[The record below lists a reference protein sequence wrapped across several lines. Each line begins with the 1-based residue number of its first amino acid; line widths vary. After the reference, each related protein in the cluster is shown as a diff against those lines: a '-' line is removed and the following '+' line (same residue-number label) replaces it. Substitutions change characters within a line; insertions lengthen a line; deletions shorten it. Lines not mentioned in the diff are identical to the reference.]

1 MSGFFHSLSNYINVL
16 KPRETAL
23 LTFIGT
29 ATAIVAGRGNPP
41 WDDVGLAALAILIA
55 SAAANG
61 LTNYLDRNLDI
72 LMPRTRNRALAA
84 GRIYPAEKVLPV
96 LGLLTAAG
104 LVLAWLVHP
113 YAFAADLI
121 GTIVAITFRKKV
133 TCVFP
138 QGAIASC
145 APVLMGWFAVKPVLD
160 WQIGLICLLI
170 IIWLP
175 SHVWGVMVARR
186 QEYLEAGITFFP
198 ISVKPKTALRLMTL
212 SSLVLLAISVALYFA
227 SDFGW
232 LYLTGALLLGIVL
245 VIANLRLLRSTD
257 SAGAWRV
264 YKFSSFPYLGLLFL
278 LMVLDLWVKHG

>member
-1 MSGFFHSLSNYINVL
+1 MTGFLNSLSNYLNVL

-23 LTFIGT
+23 LTFIGV
-29 ATAIVAGRGNPP
+29 ATAIVAGRGSPA
-41 WDDVGLAALAILIA
+41 WGDVGLAALAILIA

-61 LTNYLDRNLDI
+61 LTNYLDRNLDA

-84 GRIYPAEKVLPV
+84 GRIYPAEKVLPL
-96 LGLLTAAG
+96 LGILTAIG
-104 LVLAWLVHP
+104 LGLAWLVHP
-113 YAFAADLI
+113 YAFAADLT
-121 GTIVAITFRKKV
+121 GTVVAVTFRKKV

-145 APVLMGWFAVKPVLD
+145 APVLMGWFAIKPVLD

-175 SHVWGVMVARR
+175 SHVWGVMIARR
-186 QEYLEAGITFFP
+186 EEYLNAGITFFP
-198 ISVKPKTALRLMTL
+198 MSVRPETALRLMAL
-212 SSLVLLAISVALYFA
+212 SSLMLLAVSVALYFVG
-227 SDFGW
+227 DFGW
-232 LYLTGALLLGIVL
+232 LYLIGSLVLGVALVA
-245 VIANLRLLRSTD
+245 ANLRLLRPAD

-278 LMVLDLWVKHG
+278 LMVLDLWAQNG

>member
-1 MSGFFHSLSNYINVL
+1 MTGLLHSLSDYLNVL

-23 LTFIGT
+23 LTFIGA
-29 ATAIVAGRGNPP
+29 ATAIIAGRGNPA

-61 LTNYLDRNLDI
+61 LTNYLDRNLDA

-84 GRIYPAEKVLPV
+84 RRIHPAEKVLPM
-96 LGLLTAAG
+96 LGVLTATG
-104 LVLAWLVHP
+104 LALAWLVHP

-121 GTIVAITFRKKV
+121 GTVVAVTFRKKV

-138 QGAIASC
+138 QGAVASC

-170 IIWLP
+170 IVWLP

-186 QEYLEAGITFFP
+186 EEYLRAGITFFP
-198 ISVKPKTALRLMTL
+198 MSVKPETALRLMAL

-227 SDFGW
+227 GDFGW
-232 LYLTGALLLGIVL
+232 LYLAGAITLGTGL
-245 VIANLRLLRSTD
+245 VAANLRLLWLAD